1 MPPTLTKFI
10 CWLIVEKSFSAVN
23 IQKEMSEEKMRKYMS
38 LSECI
43 VSLCK
48 SVITPFQIGLALQ
61 FYHDE
66 FGSKQLIET
75 LHAHGFC
82 SSYDEVRRYLTSL
95 ANHEIDKIKK
105 GVYVPNGI
113 IPIASG
119 CCLVQEGSD
128 NIDINTETVDGKDTF
143 HSMARAVFQVQFEGT
158 DVAYVDHIKV
168 KRGQDKSLPI
178 DEQTVSLMDCLPFT
192 KPKQRCE
199 PPRHKDAYQSILS
212 CCDINANV
220 FDPIWV
226 LLRLLSRDII
236 DIPFEFPRQN
246 EQMIPFW
253 TGFYSKVTES
263 HTRQT
268 LVTYAP
274 VVDSKPSDM
283 NTVFTTMKK
292 CMDMSKVVGQHNSIQ
307 TFDQQLY
314 AVSRQVKWSMPNVFR
329 THFLRLGG
337 FHTLSCYIAYIGK
350 LWADGGLRDLMVYS
364 GVYAGC
370 TVDQMLSRK

>member
-1 MPPTLTKFI
+1 
-10 CWLIVEKSFSAVN
+10 
-23 IQKEMSEEKMRKYMS
+23 MS

-61 FYHDE
+61 LYHE
-66 FGSKQLIET
+66 FGSKQLIKT

-82 SSYDEVRRYLTSL
+82 SSYDEVRRYITSL
-95 ANHEIDKIKK
+95 ANHEIDQIKK

-119 CCLVQEGSD
+119 GCLVQEGSD

-143 HSMARAVFQVQFEGT
+143 HSMARTVFQVQSEGT
-158 DVAYVDHIKV
+158 DVASVDHIKE
-168 KRGQDKSLPI
+168 KRGQDKSLPV
-178 DEQTVSLMDCLPFT
+178 DDQTVLLMDCLQFT
-192 KPKQRCE
+192 KPKQRCV
-199 PPRHKDAYQSILS
+199 PPRHNDAYQSILS

-220 FDPIWV
+220 SDPIWV
-226 LLRLLSRDII
+226 LLRLLSRYIV
-236 DIPFEFPRQN
+236 DIPFEFSRQN

-253 TGFYSKVTES
+253 TRFYSKVTES

-283 NTVFTTMKK
+283 NTVFTTIKK
-292 CMDMSKVVGQHNSIQ
+292 
-307 TFDQQLY
+307 
-314 AVSRQVKWSMPNVFR
+314 
-329 THFLRLGG
+329 
-337 FHTLSCYIAYIGK
+337 
-350 LWADGGLRDLMVYS
+350 
-364 GVYAGC
+364 
-370 TVDQMLSRK
+370 